1 MKTRPLIIA
10 KLEEFIRNKLLNVSS
25 NRLVDEIRTF
35 VWQNGRPQAMRGY
48 NDDLVMSLAIACW
61 VRDTALVANKRA
73 EEYNRACLDA
83 MIMSNTRINT
93 KIPGQAGYNSKLDH
107 EKEIRRKANEYH
119 TFSWLIKG

>member
-1 MKTRPLIIA
+1 M
-10 KLEEFIRNKLLNVSS
+10 EFYVHI
-25 NRLVDEIRTF
+25 
-35 VWQNGRPQAMRGY
+35 
-48 NDDLVMSLAIACW
+48 
-61 VRDTALVANKRA
+61 NKRA